1 MRDDELLTVAE
12 VVSRLRLS
20 RTTVYDLIRTHRLV
34 SIRVGRARRI
44 PVQSVRD
51 FIAGEL
57 REAA

>member
-12 VVSRLRLS
+12 IVSRLRLS
-20 RTTVYDLIRTHRLV
+20 RTTVYDLICTRRIV